1 MLCFRSRLLSIKSS
15 WCACFSA
22 LLGNQPCQRII
33 QLMISWGVPPLLRQ
47 NNIRVKDSLL
57 PVGVAQIIL
66 QPCCQW
72 EKHITIDD
80 LKQLPFF
87 LNCSRFAQQMKLASV
102 LIRVAIFKN
111 GNVLNNI
118 ERDISGLKFFWS
130 LYSRELAGIPTLL
143 AQCLRAVAQ
152 YTFVMSSLFFWW
164 LSTF

>member
-1 MLCFRSRLLSIKSS
+1 M
-15 WCACFSA
+15 
-22 LLGNQPCQRII
+22 
-33 QLMISWGVPPLLRQ
+33 LRQ

-57 PVGVAQIIL
+57 PIGVAQIIL

-111 GNVLNNI
+111 GNVLSNI
-118 ERDISGLKFFWS
+118 ERDISVLKFSS

-152 YTFVMSSLFFWW
+152 YTFVMSSLFF
-164 LSTF
+164 